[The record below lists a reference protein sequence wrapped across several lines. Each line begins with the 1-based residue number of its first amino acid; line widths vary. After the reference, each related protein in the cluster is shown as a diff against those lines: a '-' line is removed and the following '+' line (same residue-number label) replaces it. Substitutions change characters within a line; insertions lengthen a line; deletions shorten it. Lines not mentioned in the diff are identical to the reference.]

1 MGNTCDSFS
10 GNGKRAFYL
19 VMVIFSLI
27 ARFIFRKIQINVDTG
42 SKMLEGYRLISISFS
57 YI

>member
-27 ARFIFRKIQINVDTG
+27 ARFTFRKIQINVDTG
-42 SKMLEGYRLISISFS
+42 SKMLEGYR
-57 YI
+57 Y